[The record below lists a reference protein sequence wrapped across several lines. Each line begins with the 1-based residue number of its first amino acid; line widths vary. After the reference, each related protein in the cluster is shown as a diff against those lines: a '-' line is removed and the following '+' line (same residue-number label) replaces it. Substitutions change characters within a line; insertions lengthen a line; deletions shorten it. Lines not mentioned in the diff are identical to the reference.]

1 MEWLVSH
8 KESLVGVLLVLLPH
22 LVALSPSLAKGEGII
37 SAILNFIAGNYGAAE
52 NKKDDKK
59 KGK

>member
-1 MEWLVSH
+1 MDWLVNH
-8 KESLVGVLLVLLPH
+8 KADLVGVLLVLLPH
-22 LVALSPSLAKGEGII
+22 FIALSPSLAKGEGII
-37 SAILNFIAGNYGAAE
+37 SAILNFIAGNYGASE

>member
-1 MEWLVSH
+1 MEWFSNH
-8 KESLVGVLLVLLPH
+8 KYDFITLAIALLPH
-22 LVALSPSLAKGEGII
+22 FIALSPSLAKGEGII